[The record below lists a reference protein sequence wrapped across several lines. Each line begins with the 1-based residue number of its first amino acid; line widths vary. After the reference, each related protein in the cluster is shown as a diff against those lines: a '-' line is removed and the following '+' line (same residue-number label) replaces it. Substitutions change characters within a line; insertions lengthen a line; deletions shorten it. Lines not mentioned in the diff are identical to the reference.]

1 MGLRKS
7 VFGVA
12 SGLVGLLR
20 TRLELLALE
29 AADEKARLLK
39 LLGMA
44 FAALLFLTLAVL
56 VFTVSI
62 AVAFWPTENRYLA
75 LGLLAGLYAVLGV
88 GLLVAVRQALLYGP
102 PPFSATLEELGRDA
116 NCSSACATRMTR
128 IRAGAGRTEPWPRSP
143 SIDRAVRIEL
153 LRARAAIE
161 RESLAQGIASA
172 GRKLEPASLLKS
184 LLPGLAS
191 SNASRW
197 ALQAIGLARR
207 YPLVSSSLSA
217 MFMRGGKRF
226 RLLKVAA
233 GALVGWQ
240 LWKTW
245 QEASGKDP
253 DER

>member
-1 MGLRKS
+1 
-7 VFGVA
+7 
-12 SGLVGLLR
+12 
-20 TRLELLALE
+20 
-29 AADEKARLLK
+29 
-39 LLGMA
+39 
-44 FAALLFLTLAVL
+44 
-56 VFTVSI
+56 
-62 AVAFWPTENRYLA
+62 
-75 LGLLAGLYAVLGV
+75 
-88 GLLVAVRQALLYGP
+88 
-102 PPFSATLEELGRDA
+102 
-116 NCSSACATRMTR
+116 MTK
-128 IRAGAGRTEPWPRSP
+128 RSP

-153 LRARAAIE
+153 LRARAIE

-172 GRKLEPASLLKS
+172 GRLEPASLIKG

-245 QEASGKDP
+245 QEASGKAP

>member
-1 MGLRKS
+1 
-7 VFGVA
+7 
-12 SGLVGLLR
+12 
-20 TRLELLALE
+20 
-29 AADEKARLLK
+29 
-39 LLGMA
+39 
-44 FAALLFLTLAVL
+44 
-56 VFTVSI
+56 
-62 AVAFWPTENRYLA
+62 
-75 LGLLAGLYAVLGV
+75 
-88 GLLVAVRQALLYGP
+88 
-102 PPFSATLEELGRDA
+102 
-116 NCSSACATRMTR
+116 MTR
-128 IRAGAGRTEPWPRSP
+128 IRAGAGGRAMAKRSP

-153 LRARAAIE
+153 LRARAIE

>member
-1 MGLRKS
+1 MKSAAAEAAGHGLRRPA
-7 VFGVA
+7 VPDAGGAGVH
-12 SGLVGLLR
+12 GQHRGGV
-20 TRLELLALE
+20 LAH
-29 AADEKARLLK
+29 R
-39 LLGMA
+39 
-44 FAALLFLTLAVL
+44 
-56 VFTVSI
+56 
-62 AVAFWPTENRYLA
+62 NRYLA

-116 NCSSACATRMTR
+116 ELLERATRMTR
-128 IRAGAGRTEPWPRSP
+128 IRAGAGRTSHGQAFSLHRPRGAH
-143 SIDRAVRIEL
+143 RAV
-153 LRARAAIE
+153 RARAAIE

>member
-1 MGLRKS
+1 
-7 VFGVA
+7 
-12 SGLVGLLR
+12 
-20 TRLELLALE
+20 
-29 AADEKARLLK
+29 
-39 LLGMA
+39 
-44 FAALLFLTLAVL
+44 
-56 VFTVSI
+56 
-62 AVAFWPTENRYLA
+62 
-75 LGLLAGLYAVLGV
+75 
-88 GLLVAVRQALLYGP
+88 
-102 PPFSATLEELGRDA
+102 
-116 NCSSACATRMTR
+116 MTR